1 MGACETFFGVGGV
14 LGRVFLR
21 EEVSRVALE
30 IRHPRIVTLGS
41 VGTKI
46 RTRETWGGASFCGSG
61 NVLFEGRGKSCSFGN
76 PTSANNY
83 SW

>member
-1 MGACETFFGVGGV
+1 MGGV

-46 RTRETWGGASFCGSG
+46 RTRETWGRVSLGLGGGESFCGWDET
-61 NVLFEGRGKSCSFGN
+61 V
-76 PTSANNY
+76 
-83 SW
+83 